1 MEKGTL
7 CNSINTHLEKGGAQH
22 ACAYGIRRCAA
33 RNTMPVN
40 LWHDLEAGPSIPEVI
55 HVIVEIPKGSRNKYE
70 YHKETGAFK
79 LDRVLYSPV
88 HYPGDYGFTPQTYY
102 DDGDPLDVL
111 VMTNLPTFTGCI
123 VEARPIGMFR
133 MLDKGEADD
142 KVLAVLHYDPFFND
156 YKDYTELPQHYLR
169 EVEHFFAVYKDLEGS
184 RVEPVGWED
193 SSYAKERIGYSINHY
208 WDMRAGRLKK
218 A

>member
-1 MEKGTL
+1 M
-7 CNSINTHLEKGGAQH
+7 A
-22 ACAYGIRRCAA
+22 
-33 RNTMPVN
+33 VN
-40 LWHDLEAGPSIPEVI
+40 LWHDLEPGPSIPNVI

-70 YHKETGAFK
+70 YHKQTGSFK
-79 LDRVLYSPV
+79 LDRVLYSAV

-133 MLDKGEADD
+133 MLDKGESDD
-142 KVLAVLHYDPFFND
+142 KVLAVLHYDPFFSD
-156 YKDYTELPQHYLR
+156 YNSYKELPQHYIK

-184 RVEPVGWED
+184 RVEPMGWED
-193 SSYAKERIGYSINHY
+193 HTYAKERITYSIDHY

-218 A
+218 D